1 MDSIKCY
8 AKKSTSINPF
18 DLIDCSGQCGENECD
33 SCSILEFNDHR
44 YFIVYEC
51 SILSDP
57 VNKALNDATNITKC
71 GIITKSFPE
80 DNNDIS
86 SLIERR
92 INLAV
97 EKFNQSWTEE
107 QHKLDFNQSLTEI
120 YPKVNI
126 TRAHFCNYDGC
137 NDVNTEH
144 QIFDLCGDC
153 VRNKAMIILVLITTG
168 TLMIL

>member
-8 AKKSTSINPF
+8 AKNSTSTNPF

-33 SCSILEFNDHR
+33 SCSILEFNDQR

-51 SILSDP
+51 SLLSDP
-57 VNKALNDATNITKC
+57 VNKALNEATNVTEC
-71 GIITKSFPE
+71 GIISENFLE
-80 DNNDIS
+80 DNKNIS

-92 INLAV
+92 INLAI

-107 QHKLDFNQSLTEI
+107 QHDVDFNQSLTEI
-120 YPKVNI
+120 YLKVNV
-126 TRAHFCNYDGC
+126 TKAHFCNYDGC

-144 QIFDLCGDC
+144 LIFNLCGDS
-153 VRNKAMIILVLITTG
+153 VRNKAMFILVLIATG
-168 TLMIL
+168 ILLIL